1 MTTTRLNRCSWCGPD
16 ELYIKCH
23 DTEWGRQVTDDKIL
37 FEFLILESAQAGLSW
52 ITILRRRE
60 GYRKLF
66 AEFDVQKVAKF
77 TETDVNRLVLD
88 PAIIRHRGKIEAAI
102 QNARIFIQ
110 IQQEFGS
117 FYNYL
122 YQFLPNNTRI
132 ENHRNSIKD
141 VPVVSDEA
149 IAIAK
154 DLKKRGMI
162 FLAAQYAM
170 RICKQWEWSTITL
183 IIVTL
188 EISVLKSLLYRYL
201 SSF

>member
-1 MTTTRLNRCSWCGPD
+1 MTTTPLNRCSWCGTD
-16 ELYIKCH
+16 ELYIKYH

-88 PAIIRHRGKIEAAI
+88 PSIIRHRGKIEAAI

-110 IQQEFGS
+110 IQQDFGS

-162 FLAAQYAM
+162 FFG
-170 RICKQWEWSTITL
+170 STICYAYMQA
-183 IIVTL
+183 VGM
-188 EISVLKSLLYRYL
+188 VNDHVNNCDFRD
-201 SSF
+201 